1 MNPPD
6 DIRVYLNTASAPA
19 GLPLPGQPI
28 LLPAHRFWTI
38 RKLAAEMRRNPP
50 DVLFIPSYVIP
61 PIHPASVVTIHDLG
75 YLIEPDCHDPGHRK
89 QLEWSTRWNI
99 QAATGI
105 IAISETTRNDLIEH
119 LQVDPARI
127 EVIHHGV
134 ANRFQRATTTE
145 INFVR
150 LRYGIGSRAI
160 LAVGTIHPRKNL
172 IRLIQAFEQL
182 ANEDRALQLVL
193 CGGLGWQ
200 GEQILQRARTSPFAE
215 RILHLGF
222 APDSEMPA
230 LYSTAAVVA
239 LPSLYEGFGMPLLE
253 SMACGTPVVAA
264 NRAALPEIAGG
275 AALLVDPL
283 DSAAIAGGIERIIN
297 TEETRRTMTSRG
309 LERVESFS
317 WNESARQTLAF
328 LRSVGDN
335 VRLKGTAMSKRG
347 MQ

>member
-1 MNPPD
+1 
-6 DIRVYLNTASAPA
+6 
-19 GLPLPGQPI
+19 
-28 LLPAHRFWTI
+28 
-38 RKLAAEMRRNPP
+38 MRRNPP
-50 DVLFIPSYVIP
+50 DVLFVPSYAIP

-75 YLIEPDCHDPGHRK
+75 YLIEPNCHDPRHRK
-89 QLEWSTRWNI
+89 QLEWSTRWNVH
-99 QAATGI
+99 AATGI
-105 IAISETTRNDLIEH
+105 IAISETTRNDLIQH

-127 EVIHHGV
+127 EVIGHGV
-134 ANRFQRATTTE
+134 ADRFQRATTTE
-145 INFVR
+145 IDTVR
-150 LRYGIGSRAI
+150 LRYGIGSSAI

-182 ANEDRALQLVL
+182 ANNDCAVQLVL

-200 GEQILQRARTSPFAE
+200 GEQILQRAQTSPFAK
-215 RILHLGF
+215 RILHIGF
-222 APDSEMPA
+222 APDTEMPA
-230 LYSTAAVVA
+230 LYSAAKVVA

-253 SMACGTPVVAA
+253 AMACGTPVVAA

-297 TEETRRTMTSRG
+297 AEETRRTMIIRG

-317 WNESARQTLAF
+317 WSESSNQTLAF